1 MAKADAEPRG
11 PEVHI
16 EQAIGRLYRFLAG
29 NRYTRFPWA
38 MIQTFSKAEGA
49 LLSGSMAYYT
59 FLSLLPLLMVA
70 AFVIA
75 TFASPEPEAQA
86 AVAEALNQAFPGV
99 GTDVFQDVI
108 DQVVANSAALG
119 VFGLLSVA
127 YAGSGFVG
135 SMTACMNRM
144 WQVPSGRNPVGQK
157 VVNILIVMMLG
168 TVLLGSALLTIWVS
182 ATAQRT
188 LELEATSPVIS
199 MIEELAGP
207 TSMGIVL
214 LLLYRFL
221 PARKQSWLRQVPGA
235 VFGGGRLL
243 RAQARLRLLG
253 QPVGRHRRPAPVA
266 GLGDA
271 AAGLARLLRP
281 ADPLRGRPQRGPG
294 PPPPGRADL
303 PRHAA
308 RAARLE
314 MPAAPGPDASGPP
327 LPSHREARAP
337 PTFLNIVGWA

>member
-99 GTDVFQDVI
+99 GTDVFKDVI

-157 VVNILIVMMLG
+157 IVNILIVMMLG

-207 TSMGIVL
+207 ASMGIVL

-235 VFGGGRLL
+235 VFGAVGFYVLKRAFDFWANQSAGVGALPRSLVSVTLL
-243 RAQARLRLLG
+243 LVWLG
-253 QPVGRHRRPAPVA
+253 FFGQLILYGAALNVVLDRRRRGEPIFPEA
-266 GLGDA
+266 
-271 AAGLARLLRP
+271 P
-281 ADPLRGRPQRGPG
+281 ADLTG
-294 PPPPGRADL
+294 
-303 PRHAA
+303 
-308 RAARLE
+308 
-314 MPAAPGPDASGPP
+314 S
-327 LPSHREARAP
+327 
-337 PTFLNIVGWA
+337 

>member
-1 MAKADAEPRG
+1 MAKADADPKG

-29 NRYTRFPWA
+29 NRWTRFPWA
-38 MIQTFSKAEGA
+38 VIQTFSKAEGA

-75 TFASPEPEAQA
+75 TFADPEPEARA
-86 AVAEALNQAFPGV
+86 AVAEALNQVFPGV
-99 GTDVFQDVI
+99 GTDVFEGVI
-108 DQVVANSAALG
+108 NQVVQNSAALG

-135 SMTACMNRM
+135 SMTACLNRM

-157 VVNILIVMMLG
+157 IVNILIVMMLG

-182 ATAQRT
+182 ATAQRA

-207 TSMGIVL
+207 ASMLVVL

-221 PARKQSWLRQVPGA
+221 PARKQSWLRELPGA
-235 VFGGGRLL
+235 LFGS
-243 RAQARLRLLG
+243 
-253 QPVGRHRRPAPVA
+253 VGFYVLKRGFDYWASHSA
-266 GLGDA
+266 GIGA
-271 AAGLARLLRP
+271 
-281 ADPLRGRPQRGPG
+281 
-294 PPPPGRADL
+294 L
-303 PRHAA
+303 PRSLVSVTLLLVWLGFFGQLILYGAA
-308 RAARLE
+308 LNVVLDRRRQGE
-314 MPAAPGPDASGPP
+314 PIFPDL
-327 LPSHREARAP
+327 LP
-337 PTFLNIVGWA
+337 

>member
-29 NRYTRFPWA
+29 NRWTRFPWA
-38 MIQTFSKAEGA
+38 VIQTFSKAEGA

-75 TFASPEPEAQA
+75 TFADPEPEARA
-86 AVAEALNQAFPGV
+86 AVAEALNQVFPGV
-99 GTDVFQDVI
+99 GTDVFEGVI
-108 DQVVANSAALG
+108 NQVVQNSAALG

-135 SMTACMNRM
+135 SMTACLNRM

-157 VVNILIVMMLG
+157 IVNILIVMMLSM
-168 TVLLGSALLTIWVS
+168 VLLGSALLTIWVS

-199 MIEELAGP
+199 MIEEIAGP
-207 TSMGIVL
+207 ASMLVVL

-221 PARKQSWLRQVPGA
+221 PARKQAWLRELPGA
-235 VFGGGRLL
+235 LFG
-243 RAQARLRLLG
+243 A
-253 QPVGRHRRPAPVA
+253 VGFYVLKRGFDYWASHSA
-266 GLGDA
+266 GIGA
-271 AAGLARLLRP
+271 
-281 ADPLRGRPQRGPG
+281 
-294 PPPPGRADL
+294 L
-303 PRHAA
+303 PRSLVSVTLLLVWLGFFGQLILYGAA
-308 RAARLE
+308 LNVVLDRRRQGE
-314 MPAAPGPDASGPP
+314 PIFPDL
-327 LPSHREARAP
+327 LP
-337 PTFLNIVGWA
+337 

>member
-16 EQAIGRLYRFLAG
+16 EQAISRLYRFLAG
-29 NRYTRFPWA
+29 NRWTRFPWA
-38 MIQTFSKAEGA
+38 VIQTFSKAEGA

-75 TFASPEPEAQA
+75 TFADPEPEARA
-86 AVAEALNQAFPGV
+86 AVAEALNQVFPGV
-99 GTDVFQDVI
+99 GTDVFEGVI
-108 DQVVANSAALG
+108 NQVVQNSAALG

-135 SMTACMNRM
+135 SMTACLNRM

-157 VVNILIVMMLG
+157 IVNILIVMMLG
-168 TVLLGSALLTIWVS
+168 MVLLGSALLTIWVS

-199 MIEELAGP
+199 MIEEIAGP
-207 TSMGIVL
+207 ASMLVVL

-221 PARKQSWLRQVPGA
+221 PARKQAWLRELPGA
-235 VFGGGRLL
+235 LFG
-243 RAQARLRLLG
+243 A
-253 QPVGRHRRPAPVA
+253 VGFYVLKRGFDYWASHSA
-266 GLGDA
+266 GIGA
-271 AAGLARLLRP
+271 
-281 ADPLRGRPQRGPG
+281 
-294 PPPPGRADL
+294 L
-303 PRHAA
+303 PRSLVSVTLLLVWLGFFGQLILYGAA
-308 RAARLE
+308 
-314 MPAAPGPDASGPP
+314 
-327 LPSHREARAP
+327 
-337 PTFLNIVGWA
+337 LNVVLDRRRQGEPIFP

>member
-11 PEVHI
+11 PGVHI

-38 MIQTFSKAEGA
+38 VIQTFSKAEGA

-75 TFASPEPEAQA
+75 AFANPEPEARA
-86 AVAEALNQAFPGV
+86 AVAEALNQVFPGV
-99 GTDVFQDVI
+99 GSDVFQEVI
-108 DQVVANSAALG
+108 DQVVQNSAALG

-157 VVNILIVMMLG
+157 IVNILIVMMLG

-221 PARKQSWLRQVPGA
+221 PARKQSWPLQVPGA
-235 VFGGGRLL
+235 VFGAVGFYVLK
-243 RAQARLRLLG
+243 RAFDFWASQS
-253 QPVGRHRRPAPVA
+253 A
-266 GLGDA
+266 GIGA
-271 AAGLARLLRP
+271 
-281 ADPLRGRPQRGPG
+281 
-294 PPPPGRADL
+294 L
-303 PRHAA
+303 PRSLVSVVLLLVWLGFFGQLILYGAA
-308 RAARLE
+308 LNVVLDRRRRGEPVLPE
-314 MPAAPGPDASGPP
+314 TPPELPG
-327 LPSHREARAP
+327 
-337 PTFLNIVGWA
+337 

>member
-29 NRYTRFPWA
+29 NRWTRYPWA
-38 MIQTFSKAEGA
+38 VIQTFSKAEGA

-235 VFGGGRLL
+235 VFGAVGFYVLK
-243 RAQARLRLLG
+243 RAFDFWANQS
-253 QPVGRHRRPAPVA
+253 A
-266 GLGDA
+266 GIGA
-271 AAGLARLLRP
+271 
-281 ADPLRGRPQRGPG
+281 
-294 PPPPGRADL
+294 L
-303 PRHAA
+303 PRSLVSVTLLLVWLGFFGQLILYGAA
-308 RAARLE
+308 LNVVLDRRRRGE
-314 MPAAPGPDASGPP
+314 PIFPDMPPELPG
-327 LPSHREARAP
+327 
-337 PTFLNIVGWA
+337 